1 MSSKRNL
8 GYLPNWIVKVS
19 AGLTRKRV
27 PAKIIFI
34 TISVLATLWFLV
46 RVIPKPS
53 RATYP
58 CMQVAAPVM
67 SGFFIWILSVT
78 ASWMAFKKTKIQFIK
93 AKYIAAV
100 SFAIAGIFF
109 AVIAITSNTSS
120 VKAGNVEPWYKP
132 NVPIGEA
139 RGINP
144 GRVAWAHNPK
154 IASWDSKTGNWWED
168 KYVNQDE
175 TDKTLKNAL
184 LTLTNTKDETEAWD
198 ALFVYFNQKK
208 FGSAKKYQAN
218 EKIAIKINQNNTY
231 SHANSPEINTTPQLV
246 LSMLSSL
253 IDKAGVPQKN
263 IIVFDASR
271 FITDNI
277 YVRCHA
283 LYPDVVFIDNCG
295 GEGRI
300 KADYDYKAL
309 PYSQDNGRL
318 ANGLAKCAIEANYL
332 IDMAVLK
339 GHVGQGVSLCAKNFY
354 GITSIHAD
362 WHKNVHNNFDQ
373 DREGKDKYMTF
384 TDFLGHKDLGEK
396 TMLFLI
402 DAIYASKFVA
412 GLPFGKMQMSPFNNA
427 WPNSLFISQ
436 DGVAIDAVGM
446 DFILNE
452 WPDAPELKYCDM
464 YLKESALANNP
475 PSGTFYDP
483 ERDGTRLTS
492 LGVMEHWN
500 NAIDKKYSR
509 NLKTGNGIE
518 LIYKLVK

>member
-1 MSSKRNL
+1 MKNKRNSEN
-8 GYLPNWIVKVS
+8 LPNWIGRIS
-19 AGLTRKRV
+19 NLLTRKKV
-27 PAKIIFI
+27 PVKIVFFGISI
-34 TISVLATLWFLV
+34 LSTIWFLV

-58 CMQVAAPVM
+58 CMQVVAPVM
-67 SGFFIWILSVT
+67 SGFFIWIFSVT
-78 ASWMAFKKTKIQFIK
+78 ASWLAFKKTKHQFIK
-93 AKYIAAV
+93 ARYLAAF
-100 SFAIAGIFF
+100 SFGVAGILF
-109 AVIAITSNTSS
+109 AVFVVTTNSTF

-132 NVPIGEA
+132 NMPIGEA

-144 GRVAWAHNPK
+144 GCVAWAHDPK
-154 IASWDSKTGNWWED
+154 IASWDAKTGNWWED
-168 KYVNQDE
+168 RYVNQGE
-175 TDKTLKNAL
+175 TDKLLKNAL
-184 LTLTNTKDETEAWD
+184 ITLTNSKDETSAWN

-208 FGSAKKYQAN
+208 SGTPKKYQHG

-246 LSMLSSL
+246 MSVLSSL
-253 IDKAGVPQKN
+253 INKGNVSQKD
-263 IIVFDASR
+263 ITVFDASR

-277 YVRCHA
+277 YNKCHA
-283 LYPDVVFIDNCG
+283 VFPGVVFVDNCG
-295 GEGRI
+295 GEGRV
-300 KADYDYKAL
+300 KAEYNYNAIPFSK
-309 PYSQDNGRL
+309 DNGRL
-318 ANGLAKCAIEANYL
+318 ANGIAKCAIEARYL

-354 GITSIHAD
+354 GVTSIHAD

-384 TDFLGHKDLGEK
+384 TDYLGHKDLGEK
-396 TMLFLI
+396 TVLFLI
-402 DAIYASKFVA
+402 DAIYANKYVA
-412 GLPFGKMQMSPFNNA
+412 GLPSFKMQLAPFNNN
-427 WPNSLFISQ
+427 WPNSLLLSQ

-464 YLKESALANNP
+464 YLKEAALANNP

-483 ERDGTRLTS
+483 EHDGTGLKS
-492 LGVMEHWN
+492 LGVLEHWN
-500 NAIDKKYSR
+500 NPIDKKYSR

-518 LIYKLVK
+518 LIYNLVE